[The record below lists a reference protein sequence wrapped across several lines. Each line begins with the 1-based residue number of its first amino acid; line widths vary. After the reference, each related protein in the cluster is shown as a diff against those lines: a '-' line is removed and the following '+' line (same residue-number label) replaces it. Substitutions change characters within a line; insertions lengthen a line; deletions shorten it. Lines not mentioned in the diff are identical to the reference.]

1 MITFRDPKQKERFEE
16 LHKAEEEELVRVLSA
31 RYGVPSTTLSP
42 ASINTDA
49 LKLIPEKEARDAGV
63 APFHILGKKVKVATL
78 SPATDKVASICDNLL
93 RRGYEP
99 EVVMV
104 SHESMEQ
111 AWTLYPEIS
120 RAAETEAGVFD
131 ISGTELEDVATTITG
146 IADIRNTIDTIAQ
159 NSSRNKITHILE
171 AIVGGAVAIHASDI
185 HFEPE
190 ETGAR
195 IRIRVDGVLVDTAY
209 LNPDIYNF
217 ILSRVKLLSAMK
229 LNITKTSQDGRFS
242 IRLKDRDIEI
252 RSSVIPEEHGQSIV
266 LRLLDPTSLQ
276 IKFEELGIDPTLFA
290 IIKREINRPNGLVL
304 TTGPTG
310 SGKTT
315 SLYAFLKHVH
325 RSEVKIITIEN
336 PIEYH
341 LDGITQT
348 QTNTKEGYTFAQGLK
363 TALRQ
368 DPDIIMVGEIRDND
382 TAQTALNAAFT
393 GHLVFSTL
401 HTNNAAGVIP
411 RLVNLGVNPKLI
423 SSGLNLSLAQRLV
436 RRLCTDC
443 RRPYEA
449 TEEEKALMKNIIDRF
464 NAKRGTNIVF
474 DEHTLYEANTDEENT
489 CPTCGGLGYKGRIG
503 VYEGIL
509 TDANIE
515 RVVLSDMLTER
526 EIKKAAE
533 AQGIPTMAEDG
544 IVNKVLKGLTSFW
557 ELRRVV
563 DLDES

>member
-1 MITFRDPKQKERFEE
+1 MITFRDPKQKERYEE
-16 LHKAEEEELVRVLSA
+16 LHKQEEEELVRVLSA
-31 RYGVPSTTLSP
+31 RYGVPSATLSS
-42 ASINTDA
+42 ATVNTDA
-49 LKLIPEKEARDAGV
+49 LKLVAEAEARKAGI
-63 APFHILGKKVKVATL
+63 APFALLGKKVKVATL
-78 SPATDKVASICDNLL
+78 SPKTNEVKSILNDLS

-99 EVVMV
+99 DIVMV
-104 SHESMEQ
+104 SHDSIEQ
-111 AWTLYPEIS
+111 AWSLYPEIS
-120 RAAETEAGVFD
+120 RAEETEAGVFD
-131 ISGTELEDVATTITG
+131 ISGSQLESMSSDIAKISDIT
-146 IADIRNTIDTIAQ
+146 ATIDSITEGG
-159 NSSRNKITHILE
+159 SRNKVTRILE
-171 AIVGGAVAIHASDI
+171 ALLGGAIAIDASDV

-190 ETGAR
+190 ESGAR
-195 IRIRVDGVLVDTAY
+195 VRIRVDGVLVDTAS
-209 LNPDIYNF
+209 LNADVYSF
-217 ILSRVKLLSAMK
+217 ILSRVKLLSGLK
-229 LNITKTSQDGRFS
+229 LNVTKNSQDGRFS
-242 IRLKDRDIEI
+242 IRLHDRNIEI
-252 RSSVIPEEHGQSIV
+252 RASVIPEEHGESIV
-266 LRLLDPTSLQ
+266 LRLLDPTSLGLA
-276 IKFEELGIDPTLFA
+276 FEDLGIDPALFEV
-290 IIKREINRPNGLVL
+290 IRREISRPNGLIL

-348 QTNTKEGYTFAQGLK
+348 QTNLKEGYTFSQGLK

-368 DPDIIMVGEIRDND
+368 DPDVIMVGEIRDSD

-436 RRLCTDC
+436 RRVCPSC
-443 RRPYEA
+443 RRPYEP
-449 TEEEKALMKNIIDRF
+449 TEEEKTLMKGIIERF
-464 NAKRGTNIVF
+464 NAKRGT
-474 DEHTLYEANTDEENT
+474 EETLEGHTLYEANTDPDNT
-489 CPTCGGLGYKGRIG
+489 CPECGGLGYKGRIG

-509 TDANIE
+509 TDGAIE

-526 EIKKAAE
+526 EIRKAAE

-544 IVNKVLKGLTSFW
+544 IVNKVLAGLTSFW

>member
-1 MITFRDPKQKERFEE
+1 MITFRDPKQQERYEE
-16 LHKAEEEELVRVLSA
+16 LHKQEEEELVRVLSA
-31 RYGVPSTTLSP
+31 RYGVSSVTLSS
-42 ASINTDA
+42 ATVNTDA
-49 LKLIPEKEARDAGV
+49 LKLVPEEEARKAGV
-63 APFHILGKKVKVATL
+63 APFSLLGKKVKVAVL
-78 SPATDKVASICDNLL
+78 SPHTNEVKSIVKDLS

-99 EVVMV
+99 DIVMV
-104 SHESMEQ
+104 SHNSIEQ
-111 AWTLYPEIS
+111 AWALYPEIS
-120 RAAETEAGVFD
+120 RAEETEAGVFD
-131 ISGTELEDVATTITG
+131 ISGTQLESISSDIAKISDITATVGSITEG
-146 IADIRNTIDTIAQ
+146 G
-159 NSSRNKITHILE
+159 SRNKVTRILE
-171 AIVGGAVAIHASDI
+171 ALLGGAIAIDASDV

-190 ETGAR
+190 ESGAR
-195 IRIRVDGVLVDTAY
+195 VRIRVDGVLVDTAR
-209 LNPDIYNF
+209 LNTDVYAF
-217 ILSRVKLLSAMK
+217 ILSRVKLLSGLK
-229 LNITKTSQDGRFS
+229 LNVTKNSQDGRFS
-242 IRLKDRDIEI
+242 IRLHDRNIEI
-252 RSSVIPEEHGQSIV
+252 RASVIPEEHGESIV
-266 LRLLDPTSLQ
+266 LRLLDPTSLGLA
-276 IKFEELGIDPTLFA
+276 FDDLGIDPALFDV
-290 IIKREINRPNGLVL
+290 IKREISRPNGLIL

-368 DPDIIMVGEIRDND
+368 DPDVIMVGEIRDSD

-436 RRLCTDC
+436 RRVCPHC
-443 RRPYEA
+443 RRPYEP
-449 TEEEKALMKNIIDRF
+449 TEEEKTLMEGIIERF
-464 NAKRGTNIVF
+464 NTKRGTR
-474 DEHTLYEANTDEENT
+474 ETLGGHTLYEAHTAVDNT
-489 CPTCGGLGYKGRIG
+489 CAECGGLGYKGRIG

-509 TDANIE
+509 TDESTE

-526 EIKKAAE
+526 EIRKASKE
-533 AQGIPTMAEDG
+533 QGIPTMAEDG
-544 IVNKVLKGLTSFW
+544 IVNKVLQGLTSLS

>member
-1 MITFRDPKQKERFEE
+1 MITFRDPKQKERYEE
-16 LHKAEEEELVRVLSA
+16 LHKQEEEELVRMLSA
-31 RYGVPSTTLSP
+31 RYGVPSATLSS
-42 ASINTDA
+42 ATVNTDA
-49 LKLIPEKEARDAGV
+49 LKLVPEAEARKAGV
-63 APFHILGKKVKVATL
+63 APFQLLGKKVKVATL
-78 SPATDKVASICDNLL
+78 SPNTNLVRVIL
-93 RRGYEP
+93 DDLSRRDYEP
-99 EVVMV
+99 EMIMV
-104 SHESMEQ
+104 SHESIEQ
-111 AWTLYPEIS
+111 AWALYPEIS
-120 RAAETEAGVFD
+120 RAEETKAGVFD
-131 ISGTELEDVATTITG
+131 ISGAELENVATTIKG
-146 IADIRNTIDTIAQ
+146 IADIRAVVDTITQ
-159 NSSRNKITHILE
+159 NTSRNKTTRILE
-171 AIVGGAVAIHASDI
+171 VIVGGAIAIDASDI

-190 ETGAR
+190 ENGTR
-195 IRIRVDGVLVDTAY
+195 VRIRVDGVLIDAAH

-217 ILSRVKLLSAMK
+217 ILSRVKLLAGMK
-229 LNITKTSQDGRFS
+229 LNITQTSQDGRLS
-242 IRLKDRDIEI
+242 IRLNDRNIEI
-252 RSSVIPEEHGQSIV
+252 RASVIPEEAGQSIV

-276 IKFEELGIDPTLFA
+276 IKFEELGIDPALFE
-290 IIKREINRPNGLVL
+290 IIKREISRPNGLIL

-348 QTNTKEGYTFAQGLK
+348 QTDTKEGYTFAQGLK

-368 DPDIIMVGEIRDND
+368 DPDIIMVGEIRDSD

-423 SSGLNLSLAQRLV
+423 SSGLNLALGQRLV
-436 RRLCTDC
+436 RRVCTDC

-449 TEEEKALMKNIIDRF
+449 TEEEKTLMRDIIDRF

-474 DEHTLYEANTDEENT
+474 DEHALYEANTDEGNT

-509 TDANIE
+509 TDGAIE

-544 IVNKVLKGLTSFW
+544 IVNKVLTGLTSFS

>member
-1 MITFRDPKQKERFEE
+1 MITFRDPKQQERYEE
-16 LHKAEEEELVRVLSA
+16 LHREEEEELVRMLSA
-31 RYGVPSTTLSP
+31 RYGVPSATLS
-42 ASINTDA
+42 AAAVNTDA
-49 LKLIPEKEARDAGV
+49 LKLVPEAEAKKAGV
-63 APFHILGKKVKVATL
+63 APFSLMGKKLRVAAL
-78 SPATDKVASICDNLL
+78 SPHTQEVKGVLNDLS

-99 EVVMV
+99 EIVMV
-104 SHESMEQ
+104 SHESIEQ
-111 AWTLYPEIS
+111 AWSLYPEIS
-120 RAAETEAGVFD
+120 RAEETEAGVFD
-131 ISGTELEDVATTITG
+131 ISGAELESMSSEISRIHDITRIIEHITEG
-146 IADIRNTIDTIAQ
+146 GT
-159 NSSRNKITHILE
+159 RNKITRILE
-171 AIVGGAVAIHASDI
+171 ALLGGAIAIDASDV

-190 ETGAR
+190 EHGAR
-195 IRIRVDGVLVDTAY
+195 VRTRVDGVLVDTIH
-209 LNPDIYNF
+209 LNTDVYAF
-217 ILSRVKLLSAMK
+217 ILSRVKLLSGLK
-229 LNITKTSQDGRFS
+229 LNVTKNSQDGRFS
-242 IRLKDRDIEI
+242 IRLHDRDIEI
-252 RSSVIPEEHGQSIV
+252 RTSVIPEEHGESIV
-266 LRLLDPTSLQ
+266 LRLLDPTSLG
-276 IKFEELGIDPTLFA
+276 IAFEDLGIDPALFEV
-290 IIKREINRPNGLVL
+290 IKREISRPNGLIL

-348 QTNTKEGYTFAQGLK
+348 QTNLKEGYTFSQGLK

-368 DPDIIMVGEIRDND
+368 DPDVIMVGEIRDGD

-436 RRLCTDC
+436 RRVCPDC
-443 RRPYEA
+443 KRPYEA
-449 TEEEKALMKNIIDRF
+449 TDEEKKLMQAIIDRF
-464 NAKRGTNIVF
+464 NAKRGTTITLE
-474 DEHTLYEANTDEENT
+474 DHTLYEANTDPNNT
-489 CPTCGGLGYKGRIG
+489 CPSCGGLGYKGRIG

-509 TDANIE
+509 TDSAIE

-526 EIKKAAE
+526 EIRKAAE
-533 AQGIPTMAEDG
+533 TQQIPTMAEDG
-544 IVNKVLKGLTSFW
+544 IVNKVLTGLTSFW